1 MIQLVKNPPTM
12 WETWLRSLGWEDPLE
27 EGKAT
32 HSSILSWRIL
42 WTVLSMGCKELDMT
56 GWLSLSLSKK
66 VYNKIPLPPSSS
78 SLLYRPTPS
87 PPNTL
92 IVVFIILWVHLKFS
106 LSQCNH
112 IGINIFLICPSP
124 PFTPPSLSFFFTK
137 DTYQCLFSLPCLSFH
152 SPVCLDISLSRSFLI
167 TLRSRMV
174 LHYMGG
180 SCLF

>member
-12 WETWLRSLGWEDPLE
+12 WETRLRSLGWEDPLE

-32 HSSILSWRIL
+32 HSSVLSWRIL
-42 WTVLSMGCKELDMT
+42 WTVLSMGRKELDTT

-66 VYNKIPLPPSSS
+66 VYTEIPLPPSSS
-78 SLLYRPTPS
+78 SLLRRPTPS

-92 IVVFIILWVHLKFS
+92 IAVFIILWIHLKFS

-124 PFTPPSLSFFFTK
+124 PFPPSLSLFLFYKRHISMSIFSS
-137 DTYQCLFSLPCLSFH
+137 LFIFSLTSLFGHLS
-152 SPVCLDISLSRSFLI
+152 L
-167 TLRSRMV
+167 
-174 LHYMGG
+174 
-180 SCLF
+180 